1 MSNSANNIMRRIKY
15 ILFIIS
21 LKTWRKNEKE
31 NPNYT
36 FPFSSTYSYI
46 DSTTSSISCCF
57 TAASDK
63 GAIRHEIYKRGYPYQ
78 SYFAVLQK
86 EGDNESGNL
95 YDVNW
100 LDWKGETG
108 QTPHL
113 CYSKKASNGKYKVDC
128 GTGP

>member
-1 MSNSANNIMRRIKY
+1 MKKKTQI
-15 ILFIIS
+15 ILS
-21 LKTWRKNEKE
+21 LLAALIVILIAL
-31 NPNYT
+31 PVLS
-36 FPFSSTYSYI
+36 PVV
-46 DSTTSSISCCF
+46 F

-63 GAIRHEIYKRGYPYQ
+63 GAIRHEIYKRGYPY
-78 SYFAVLQK
+78 AVLQK

>member
-1 MSNSANNIMRRIKY
+1 MKKKTQI
-15 ILFIIS
+15 ILS
-21 LKTWRKNEKE
+21 LLAALIVILIAL
-31 NPNYT
+31 PVLS
-36 FPFSSTYSYI
+36 PVV
-46 DSTTSSISCCF
+46 F
-57 TAASDK
+57 TAASEK

-128 GTGP
+128 GTWP